1 MNIVEAVK
9 TESDAETISRKLTLN
24 AKGNTLYADIWR
36 FGVNTALRI
45 SDLLTLTFD
54 DVQSE
59 RLVIKEAKTGKTRDI
74 DLNSSAKAIIGRRRA
89 AHPTQTYLFEV
100 DSNRAKGKAVSRVAV
115 ANAFKAVGD
124 EMGLQLGT
132 HSMRKTR
139 GWLMY
144 NGGVSIE
151 MICKVLNHSS
161 PAVTMAY
168 IGITRAEV
176 GATYHQFVF

>member
-9 TESDAETISRKLTLN
+9 TEGDAEIISRKLTRN
-24 AKGNTLYADIWR
+24 ARGNSLYADIWR

-45 SDLLTLTFD
+45 SDLLSLTFD
-54 DVQSE
+54 DVKGNE
-59 RLVIKEAKTGKTRDI
+59 LVIKEAKTSKTRSI
-74 DLNSSAKAIIGRRRA
+74 DLNTSAKAIIGRRRA
-89 AHPTQTYLFEV
+89 AHPTHTYLFEV
-100 DSNRAKGKAVSRVAV
+100 DSNRAKGKAVSRIAV

-124 EMGLQLGT
+124 EMSLQLGT

-144 NGGVSIE
+144 NGGASIE
-151 MICKVLNHSS
+151 LICKVLNHSS

-168 IGITRAEV
+168 IGITKAEV
-176 GATYHQFVF
+176 DATYHQFVF

>member
-9 TESDAETISRKLTLN
+9 TTGEAELIHRKLTLN
-24 AKGNTLYADIWR
+24 AKGNPLYADIWR

-54 DVQSE
+54 DVKGKE
-59 RLVIKEAKTGKTRDI
+59 LVIKESKTGKTRSI
-74 DLNSSAKAIIGRRRA
+74 DLNSATKIIIERRRA
-89 AHPTQTYLFEV
+89 ANPTHTFLFQV
-100 DSNRAKGKAVSRVAV
+100 DSNRQKGQAVSRAAV
-115 ANAFKAVGD
+115 GAAFKAVGD
-124 EMGLQLGT
+124 EMKLSLGT

-151 MICKVLNHSS
+151 MICKTLNHSS

-176 GATYHQFVF
+176 AAMYHEFVF

>member
-9 TESDAETISRKLTLN
+9 TEGEAETISRKLTKN
-24 AKGNTLYADIWR
+24 ARGNSLYADIWR

-45 SDLLTLTFD
+45 SDLLSLTFE
-54 DVQSE
+54 DVKGDK
-59 RLVIKEAKTGKTRDI
+59 LVIKEAKTGKTRSI
-74 DLNSSAKAIIGRRRA
+74 DLNTSAKAIIGRRRN
-89 AHPTQTYLFEV
+89 AHPTHTYLFEV
-100 DSNRAKGKAVSRVAV
+100 DSNRAKGKAVSRIAV
-115 ANAFKAVGD
+115 ANAFKAVG
-124 EMGLQLGT
+124 EVMSLQLGT

-151 MICKVLNHSS
+151 KICKVLNHSS

-168 IGITRAEV
+168 IGITQAEV
-176 GATYHQFVF
+176 DATYHEFVF

>member
-1 MNIVEAVK
+1 MNVVEAVK
-9 TESDAETISRKLTLN
+9 TQSDAETISRKLTKN

-45 SDLLTLTFD
+45 SDLLTLTFE
-54 DVQSE
+54 DVHGDQ
-59 RLVIKEAKTGKTRDI
+59 LVIREGKTGKIRSI
-74 DLNSSAKAIIGRRRA
+74 DLNSAAKAIIERRRA
-89 AHPTQTYLFEV
+89 AHPAHAYLFEV

-124 EMGLQLGT
+124 EMGLALGT

-144 NGGVSIE
+144 NGGISIE